1 MFQKSRPS
9 QPAQK
14 STSRAVDAVRHV
26 GPTLEA
32 EGRFIPT
39 GELPENQIANAS
51 GTGAVNVRDAA
62 RDEYDREADAMAPN
76 VCARACPATKALIRT
91 PTWSENPH
99 APLAASCGAKQLQRS
114 RAQLAAQGFQ
124 RAHHLS
130 RPLLYL
136 FFAQRA
142 FV

>member
-62 RDEYDREADAMAPN
+62 RDEYDREADAMGAE
-76 VCARACPATKALIRT
+76 RLRT
-91 PTWSENPH
+91 RLPGDKSSDPH
-99 APLAASCGAKQLQRS
+99 TDLE
-114 RAQLAAQGFQ
+114 
-124 RAHHLS
+124 
-130 RPLLYL
+130 
-136 FFAQRA
+136 
-142 FV
+142 